1 MKRATRI
8 ELNSRIALN
17 APTGEQLSSPAA
29 RIIDPVLTT
38 AARGYRHP
46 MHIHRMLFPAVPC
59 GARGGNRIEF
69 DRTDFRKV
77 NTRRSPGDSTRHI
90 QFGHEG
96 NKFALNQHRLA
107 GKQPLEPAQ
116 DAAMV
121 AGIDMNMRTVDG
133 VQAVISLEKEIAAA
147 TLATTAANYDAAHRA
162 TPTAAQKWNATGSS
176 PTVQVMAAVSAIRQA
191 TGMRPNTA
199 VLGGQV
205 YDQVRVHPEVKQQ
218 IRYKDGGRQIGT
230 TADLAALWDIPN
242 VYVGDA
248 IYVDEDDA
256 TTDVWG
262 KNVVIAFT
270 KVGSV
275 TMYEPSYG
283 YCYQLAGTPLVEE
296 PDFDRPTN
304 SWLYYVC
311 DEYSQEIVGKDAGY
325 LISAAVA

>member
-1 MKRATRI
+1 MDKPI
-8 ELNSRIALN
+8 RIACNSVGLN
-17 APTGEQLSSPAA
+17 APSAEQLSSPAA

-46 MHIHRMLFPAVPC
+46 MHVARMLFPAVPT

-69 DRTDFRKV
+69 NRDDFRRV
-77 NTRRSPGDSTRHI
+77 NSLRAPGAATRHI
-90 QFGHEG
+90 QFGHRG
-96 NKFALNQHRLA
+96 VKFALDQHRLA

-121 AGIDMNMRTVDG
+121 AGVDMNMRTVDG
-133 VQAVISLEKEIAAA
+133 VQAVISLEKEIDAAIK
-147 TLATTAANYDAAHRA
+147 ATTAASYDATHVS
-162 TPTAAQKWNATGSS
+162 TPSVANRWDADGSS
-176 PTVQVMAAVSAIRQA
+176 PTDQVASAISAIRQE
-191 TGMRPNTA
+191 TGMRPNTM

-205 YDQVRVHPEVKQQ
+205 YDKVRVHPDVKQQ
-218 IRYKDGGRQIGT
+218 IRYKDGGKQI
-230 TADLAALWDIPN
+230 ASKEDLAMLWDIPN

-262 KNVVIAFT
+262 AHVVIAYT
-270 KVGSV
+270 KVGSA

-283 YCYQLAGTPLVEE
+283 YTYQLAGTPLVEE
-296 PDFDRPTN
+296 PDFDRNEN

-311 DEYSQEIVGKDAGY
+311 DEYSQEIVGADAGY
-325 LISAAVA
+325 LIRNAVA